1 MVARSLS
8 LRSATKHLYLPIMET
23 VHFGR
28 ALYYPHIFPQS
39 RLWLRTAALYHDQIS
54 RIVPAGF
61 VSSAYDRHG
70 SPELLND
77 FEALQEAGFIDDKHP
92 DGFRQDV
99 GEQFINFI
107 APLLQGSKTKATLK
121 RKLGSQ
127 DWKPYNMY
135 RAKIDP
141 GLVDLL
147 EPEGLV
153 RNLND
158 HEVEFD
164 ASIGG
169 LYMLFLARQMA
180 SHYPIVSDDPMYE
193 VLTHVPLQDEF
204 GSAPVDRGLLLA
216 TAVFT
221 SVVPID
227 IVSVGIKD
235 LIKFR
240 EDFEGERKAFYDWIA
255 TFRSDLGKMIDPKQL
270 EEAVAHHKSTVE
282 RRVEVLK
289 KKFGLL
295 NLKTGTGIFSF
306 SIPGLVTTI
315 YANAKESPAVMLG
328 SGALVLAGTA
338 INAMWERWLIKADAP
353 VSYVHS
359 MRKQLKPKD
368 YAGELIQLHLSGR

>member
-1 MVARSLS
+1 
-8 LRSATKHLYLPIMET
+8 MET

-61 VSSAYDRHG
+61 VPSEYDRHG
-70 SPELLND
+70 GPELLND
-77 FEALQEAGFIDDKHP
+77 FEALQNAGFIEDKHP
-92 DGFRQDV
+92 DGVRQDV

-107 APLLQGSKTKATLK
+107 APLLQGPKTKAALTA
-121 RKLGSQ
+121 KLGSQ

-135 RAKIDP
+135 REKIDP
-141 GLVDLL
+141 GLLDLL

-153 RNLND
+153 RNLNNY
-158 HEVEFD
+158 EVEFD

-193 VLTHVPLQDEF
+193 VLTHVPLQDLS
-204 GSAPVDRGLLLA
+204 GAAPVDHGLLLA

-221 SVVPID
+221 SAVPID
-227 IVSVGIKD
+227 IVSVDIKE
-235 LIKFR
+235 LIRFR
-240 EDFEGERKAFYDWIA
+240 EEFKDERKAFYDWIA
-255 TFRSDLGKMIDPKQL
+255 TFRSDLGKLSDPKQL
-270 EEAVAHHKSTVE
+270 EEAVAHHKAAVE
-282 RRVEVLK
+282 RRMDALK
-289 KKFGLL
+289 KKFGVL

-306 SIPGLVTTI
+306 SMPGLVTTI
-315 YANAKESPAVMLG
+315 YATAKENPAVMFG
-328 SGALVLAGTA
+328 GGALVLAGIA
-338 INAMWERWLIKADAP
+338 ANALLERWLVKADAP

-359 MRKQLKPKD
+359 MRKQLKPKE
-368 YAGELIQLHLSGR
+368 YAGKLIQLQLSGL